1 MKNEIYNLQILRG
14 IAALIVLAGHLS
26 PPSLSQYIPQ
36 GQIGVSIFFF
46 ISGFIMAYSFKN
58 DESGGAFLIKR
69 ILRIY
74 PPYLI
79 LSSGLI
85 IYFFSKS
92 LSLDY
97 LFHNLTLIPFIEWD
111 SSTSELY
118 NTQRSVANPV
128 SWTLYYEMYF
138 YFIFSV
144 MKFFFVDKKGTILMT
159 AITMASIM
167 VISSFFIKNSALGFS
182 DLSLYNMISSLSLLS
197 FIAGMLAERYSKSIN
212 KKKPNSYIFTL
223 IIMSWFLIHIF
234 EKYKLINSD
243 QVIDL
248 IFSSIPSWIIC
259 VISINSK
266 TYTGMI
272 FDKIYK
278 IGEISYSMYL
288 VHGSFYILKNKM
300 QLSTAGGLI
309 YFITA
314 TMVSMYLASLSY
326 KFIERN
332 KIFKVKKRA
341 EAI

>member
-212 KKKPNSYIFTL
+212 KKTQQLY
-223 IIMSWFLIHIF
+223 IHINNNVLVF
-234 EKYKLINSD
+234 N
-243 QVIDL
+243 
-248 IFSSIPSWIIC
+248 
-259 VISINSK
+259 
-266 TYTGMI
+266 TYI
-272 FDKIYK
+272 
-278 IGEISYSMYL
+278 
-288 VHGSFYILKNKM
+288 
-300 QLSTAGGLI
+300 
-309 YFITA
+309 
-314 TMVSMYLASLSY
+314 
-326 KFIERN
+326 
-332 KIFKVKKRA
+332 
-341 EAI
+341 

>member
-1 MKNEIYNLQILRG
+1 
-14 IAALIVLAGHLS
+14 
-26 PPSLSQYIPQ
+26 
-36 GQIGVSIFFF
+36 
-46 ISGFIMAYSFKN
+46 
-58 DESGGAFLIKR
+58 
-69 ILRIY
+69 
-74 PPYLI
+74 
-79 LSSGLI
+79 
-85 IYFFSKS
+85 
-92 LSLDY
+92 
-97 LFHNLTLIPFIEWD
+97 
-111 SSTSELY
+111 
-118 NTQRSVANPV
+118 
-128 SWTLYYEMYF
+128 
-138 YFIFSV
+138 
-144 MKFFFVDKKGTILMT
+144 
-159 AITMASIM
+159 
-167 VISSFFIKNSALGFS
+167 
-182 DLSLYNMISSLSLLS
+182 
-197 FIAGMLAERYSKSIN
+197 
-212 KKKPNSYIFTL
+212 
-223 IIMSWFLIHIF
+223 MSWFLIHIF